1 MGGTQNRKPVLTCFF
16 RLVNQKSGHDDLS
29 WMVQAVTVSPTRG
42 CRLLHRVL
50 TFRPSCMKP
59 YQFLLTT
66 LASTAA
72 LGAAGNVVVPSLA
85 DSRPS
90 TTTSFEVADNTTPT
104 LLAALPQAADRLWV
118 KVRSSIS
125 IEQLASALAQDE
137 SRLARLNDVDE
148 DHQFQRGDWLVLP
161 SQSSRTVKQLAS
173 IDTSELRRTPPL
185 EALPEPQEPAVVRF
199 GDSLVKIA
207 QRYNL
212 TISELLSLN
221 PGLEAARL
229 VVGTQI
235 RLAQSSPG
243 RTRMILGLK
252 PSASGGLSWPEQPG
266 FGTPST
272 NPYSDSGWIW
282 PTRGIFSSG
291 YGWRWGRMHKGI
303 DIANNVGTPIL
314 AARSGQVLSA
324 GWNEGGY
331 GYLVELQHDDGSIS
345 RYAHNSQILV
355 RPGDSISQGAV
366 ISLMGST
373 GRSTGPHL
381 HFEILPAGRGAVNP
395 LQFLPAKA

>member
-1 MGGTQNRKPVLTCFF
+1 
-16 RLVNQKSGHDDLS
+16 
-29 WMVQAVTVSPTRG
+29 
-42 CRLLHRVL
+42 
-50 TFRPSCMKP
+50 MKP

-66 LASTAA
+66 IASTAA
-72 LGAAGNVVVPSLA
+72 LGAAGSVVVPSLA

-90 TTTSFEVADNTTPT
+90 IAAVGNGPFQVQGDAPSGDT
-104 LLAALPQAADRLWV
+104 LLAALPSTDRLWV
-118 KVRSSIS
+118 KVRSSVS
-125 IEQLASALAQDE
+125 IEELATALSQDE
-137 SRLARLNDVDE
+137 TRLARLNDVDE
-148 DHQFQRGDWLVLP
+148 DHQFQTGEWLVLP
-161 SQSSRTVKQLAS
+161 SQSSRQVKQLAA

-185 EALPEPQEPAVVRF
+185 ESLPEPQEPARIRL
-199 GDSLVKIA
+199 GDSLAKLA

-212 TISELLSLN
+212 SLAELLRLN

-235 RLAQSSPG
+235 RTAQSSSG
-243 RTRMILGLK
+243 RSRMILGLK
-252 PSASGGLSWPEQPG
+252 PTASGGLSWPDQPG
-266 FGTPST
+266 FGYGQPNIPSE
-272 NPYSDSGWIW
+272 YSLTGWIW
-282 PTRGIFSSG
+282 PTKGVFSSG

-314 AARSGQVLSA
+314 ASRGGQVLSA

-331 GYLVELQHDDGSIS
+331 GYLVEIRHDDGSMS

-355 RPGDSISQGAV
+355 RPGDQVSQGSV